1 MYSLDQLG
9 YDSYFQDQNQNETYF
24 IGRISTLANG
34 IYKVL
39 STDGEYPCQV
49 SGRFYHRA
57 NDARDFPCV
66 GDWILFER
74 MPGEDKG
81 IIHGVLERK
90 SLLSRRAPGEKQ
102 EEQLMA
108 ANIDTVFLVNALN
121 QDFNVRRMERYLMQV
136 YESGASPVFILTKK
150 DLCNDVEEKIEA
162 VEEIAFGVP
171 VHAVDALHR
180 DGIDM
185 LQSYMQQGRTVSL
198 IGSSG
203 VGKSTLMNQLIGNKV
218 QKTHDI
224 RSGDD
229 KGRHTTT
236 HRELFLV
243 PDGGIVIDTPGM
255 RELQLWS
262 GDDAVD
268 QTFQDIEALATQCK
282 FRDCAHDQEPGCAI
296 KQAIEHGDLTEERY
310 KSYLKLQRETKFLD
324 LKEKYG
330 TNRAARIQVKE
341 IHKGTW

>member
-1 MYSLDQLG
+1 MNNLNQLG
-9 YDSYFQDQNQNETYF
+9 YDSYFQDQNQNEPHLT
-24 IGRISTLANG
+24 GRISTLANG

-39 STDGEYPCQV
+39 STEGEYPCQV

-57 NDARDFPCV
+57 NDTRDFPCV
-66 GDWILFER
+66 GDWVLFER

-81 IIHGVLERK
+81 IIHEVLERK
-90 SLLSRRAPGEKQ
+90 SLLSRRAPGKKQ

-108 ANIDTVFLVNALN
+108 ANIDIIFLVNALN

-150 DLCNDVEEKIEA
+150 DLCDDVEEKIKA
-162 VEEIAFGVP
+162 VKDIAFGVP
-171 VHAVDALHR
+171 IHAVDALHR
-180 DGIDM
+180 EGIDA
-185 LQSYMQQGRTVSL
+185 LRTYMQTGRTISL

-203 VGKSTLMNQLIGNKV
+203 VGKSTLMNQLIGEGV
-218 QKTHDI
+218 QKTQDI

-243 PDGGIVIDTPGM
+243 PDGGVIIDTPGM

-262 GDDAVD
+262 RDDAVD
-268 QTFQDIEALATQCK
+268 QTFQDVEALASQCK
-282 FRDCAHDQEPGCAI
+282 FRNCAHEQEPGCAI
-296 KQAIEHGDLTEERY
+296 KQAIKNGDLTEERY
-310 KSYLKLQRETKFLD
+310 KSYLKLQREIKFLD

-330 TNRAARIQVKE
+330 SNRAARIQVKE